1 MMLNLLVVNLG
12 FLPTDR
18 VLPCGV
24 QEYGTEIPK
33 VATTILVIFYDVK
46 QQIGI
51 IGTAVPVIRPYLAC
65 IGTGV

>member
-1 MMLNLLVVNLG
+1 MVLDLFVVNLG
-12 FLPTDR
+12 FIPTDR

-33 VATTILVIFYDVK
+33 VATTILVISKNVK
-46 QQIGI
+46 QQVGV
-51 IGTAVPVIRPYLAC
+51 IGTAIPMVCPYLAC